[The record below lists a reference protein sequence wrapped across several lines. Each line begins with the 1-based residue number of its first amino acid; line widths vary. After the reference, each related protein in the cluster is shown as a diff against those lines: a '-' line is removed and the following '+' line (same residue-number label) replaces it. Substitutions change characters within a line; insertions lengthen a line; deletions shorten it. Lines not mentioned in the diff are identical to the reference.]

1 MKRPDLDSSA
11 APAPSPEACFHC
23 GEPVPPGADLG
34 VEIQGERRPMCC
46 AGCRAV
52 ATLIHSSGL
61 SRYYDFRD
69 ALPARPEGEV
79 DPGKYAAWD
88 RDAVL
93 DFHSSADDRGRRSLV
108 LVLENVHCAA
118 CAWLVR
124 RYLTHFPGVHECRLD
139 VGDGRLRLGFDAERT
154 PLSALAAALERIG
167 YPPHLDTPH
176 SGLDRDRNERRR
188 MLRYLIVAA
197 LGMMQVMSYAL
208 ANYLGAGGIDPETE
222 HFFRLISMLVAV
234 PVALYAGQPF
244 YRSAFNHL
252 RQRHLGLDVPVAAA
266 ILLALFSSVLITL
279 FGSGEVYF
287 DSVVMFVF
295 FLLLGRFAV
304 MLARQQSGAI
314 HSALARA
321 LPSQTRRLTAT
332 GSEAVGLVELCV
344 GDRVLVAD
352 GEIVPADGV
361 VVEGSGSV
369 DESLLTG
376 ESRPRRRAPGAPVM
390 AGSLVTGGALQVRV
404 ERVGRGTVLSEI
416 VEMLSEARRTRPR
429 LAQFADR
436 AAGWFI
442 ALILVS
448 TALAAGYWWQ
458 IDPTRVIPIVLA
470 MLVVACPCALALGT
484 PTALASATR
493 GLAVE
498 GVLTANPDALE
509 RLARVTHV
517 VLDKTGTLT
526 RPGMQVAELRTP
538 GDRSREN
545 LLAVAAALERISTH
559 PVASAFT
566 PHDRGLV
573 VESPFSRAGAGV
585 SGSVAGRHWWL
596 GRPDWV
602 AEHTDVAVEPPES
615 GIWLVLV
622 DDRGSPPAWIRV
634 ETSLREGVD
643 ALLESLRER
652 GLQIV
657 LASGDRAPNVASLA
671 DELGIESRYAA
682 QTPADKLALVERLRG
697 AGATVAMVGDGIN
710 DAPVLAGADVSIA
723 LAEGAAIARTQ
734 ADLVATGTDL
744 GPLARL
750 FSRAPRVRRVI
761 AQNLVW
767 ALSYN
772 LSALPLAAAGWVP
785 PWAAA
790 IGMSASSLIVVL
802 NARRLGRAGSAGAQ
816 PSLPKPTR
824 IAAAPAS

>member
-1 MKRPDLDSSA
+1 
-11 APAPSPEACFHC
+11 
-23 GEPVPPGADLG
+23 
-34 VEIQGERRPMCC
+34 MCC

-52 ATLIHSSGL
+52 ATLIHNSGL

-69 ALPARPEGEV
+69 ALPARPEGEA
-79 DPGKYAAWD
+79 DPGRYAAWD

-93 DFHSSADDRGRRSLV
+93 DFHSRADHQGNRTIV

-124 RYLTHFPGVHECRLD
+124 RYLSTFRGVSECRLD
-139 VGDGRLRLGFDAERT
+139 VEDGRLRLGFDPGRT
-154 PLSALAAALERIG
+154 PLSELAAALERIG
-167 YPPHLDTPH
+167 YPPHLDTPD
-176 SGLDRDRNERRR
+176 SGIDRDRNERRR

-208 ANYLGAGGIDPETE
+208 ANYIGAGEIDPETE
-222 HFFRLISMLVAV
+222 HFFRLVSMLVAV

-304 MLARQQSGAI
+304 MLARQQSGAV

-321 LPSQTRRLTAT
+321 LPSQTRRVTDSGT
-332 GSEAVGLVELCV
+332 EAVGLVELEP

-361 VVEGSGSV
+361 VIEGTGSV

-376 ESRPRRRAPGAPVM
+376 ESRPRRRAPGQPVM
-390 AGSLVTGGALQVRV
+390 AGSLVCGGALQVRV
-404 ERVGRGTVLSEI
+404 ERVGRGTVLSDI
-416 VEMLSEARRTRPR
+416 VEMLSEARRRRPR

-436 AAGWFI
+436 AAAWFI
-442 ALILVS
+442 ALILIS

-458 IDPTRVIPIVLA
+458 IDPSRVIPVVLS

-493 GLAVE
+493 GLAVD

-526 RPGMQVAELRTP
+526 RPGMEVAEVRVP
-538 GDRSREN
+538 QGRSEDES
-545 LLAVAAALERISTH
+545 LAVAAALERVSTH
-559 PVASAFT
+559 PVASAFSGR
-566 PHDRGLV
+566 DRGLD
-573 VESPFSRAGAGV
+573 VESPASSAGAGV
-585 SGSVAGRHWWL
+585 SGKIDGRQWWL

-602 AEHTDVAVEPPES
+602 AMHSGAVIEAPDA
-615 GIWLVLV
+615 GIWLALA
-622 DDRGSPPAWIRV
+622 DDSRSPPTWIRV
-634 ETSLREGVD
+634 EAPMRDGVD
-643 ALLESLRER
+643 ALLEALGKR
-652 GLQIV
+652 GLEIV
-657 LASGDRAPNVASLA
+657 LASGDRAANVDALSE
-671 DELGIESRYAA
+671 ELGIETRHAG
-682 QTPADKLALVERLRG
+682 QTPGDKLELVERLRS

-734 ADLVATGTDL
+734 ADLVVTGEHL

-750 FSRAPRVRRVI
+750 FIEAPRVRRVI
-761 AQNLVW
+761 GQNLIW

-790 IGMSASSLIVVL
+790 IGMSASSLLVVL
-802 NARRLGRAGSAGAQ
+802 NARRLGRSVGSTRSGVPRAPQRTALAGA
-816 PSLPKPTR
+816 
-824 IAAAPAS
+824 